1 MADGIVYVDEATT
14 KAIQAEIGKLGN
26 DSKAIYEGLR
36 KNVEEFRST
45 LEGKNKE
52 DVLLKEKVDKLVTD
66 VSLRQEALD
75 KKFDEANKKANE
87 RLDAA
92 EVAFKRSPRSNS
104 PDNEK
109 AIKDAIDFQ
118 ISCAINKSK
127 KEYGL
132 QIEDMERINAN
143 PDVEKFQNYQKVFN
157 KFLRRT
163 GGSKD
168 AVLEPDE
175 SKTLSVGVDPDGGY
189 TVTPQMAST
198 IITTIRES
206 DPIRQL
212 ASVESI
218 STDSIEWLVDVD
230 QMGAGWET
238 ETGAGA
244 VTTTADFR
252 KKMIFAHTMYAKVR
266 ATQKL
271 LEDSSLNIENWIAN
285 KTGDRFG
292 RLEGAAF
299 VTGTGVGQ
307 PRGFLTYANGTAW
320 GQVEQVV
327 MGAAAALT
335 ADGFIDVKYHL
346 LEAYIERA
354 NAWLMCRS
362 TLAAAMKLKD
372 GSGEYIWK
380 PSLIALDPA
389 SSILGIPVKMSATM
403 PVIAANALSV
413 ALADWKAAYTIVDR
427 LGITVQRDPYTQKP
441 FVEFY
446 TRKRVGGD
454 IINYDAIKIGIISV

>member
-1 MADGIVYVDEATT
+1 MVKEA
-14 KAIQAEIGKLGN
+14 IE
-26 DSKAIYEGLR
+26 
-36 KNVEEFRST
+36 
-45 LEGKNKE
+45 
-52 DVLLKEKVDKLVTD
+52 
-66 VSLRQEALD
+66 
-75 KKFDEANKKANE
+75 
-87 RLDAA
+87 
-92 EVAFKRSPRSNS
+92 
-104 PDNEK
+104 
-109 AIKDAIDFQ
+109 FQ
-118 ISCAINKSK
+118 IACAVNKSK

-132 QIEDMERINAN
+132 QIEDCDRINAN
-143 PDVEKFQNYQKVFN
+143 PDVENYQKYQKVFN

-168 AVLEPDE
+168 AIMEPEE

-212 ASVESI
+212 AAVESI

-238 ETGAGA
+238 ETAPGAA
-244 VTTTADFR
+244 TSTANFN
-252 KKMIFAHTMYAKVR
+252 KKQIWAHTMYAKVL

-285 KTGDRFG
+285 KIGDRFG

-299 VTGTGVGQ
+299 VTGTGIGQ
-307 PRGFLTYANGTAW
+307 PRGFLTYGDGTAW
-320 GQVEQVV
+320 GTVEQVH
-327 MGAAAALT
+327 MGHATALT

-346 LEAYIERA
+346 VEAYIERA
-354 NAWLMCRS
+354 NAWLMARS

-380 PSLIALDPA
+380 PSLIALDPS
-389 SSILGIPVKMSATM
+389 SSILGIPVKMSTTM

-413 ALADWKAAYTIVDR
+413 ALADWKSAYTIVDR
-427 LGITVQRDPYTQKP
+427 LGITVQRDPYTSKP

-454 IINYDAIKIGIISV
+454 ITNFHAIKIGTIEA